1 MLRWMS
7 IFFACI
13 AVEVLAAVPSLDV
26 GGSYAVD
33 ISPFESHPKLAS
45 EYQKLHEKFSKQPL
59 SLAEHRRRMDI
70 ISELLTENPKW
81 IDGYWLLA
89 TDTFFMSAELAFFK
103 KFEEAKNLLNEGL
116 QATGTCLE
124 IDKKQFLC
132 SFFEAALIAKKASI
146 DGIFS
151 SLSQG
156 KKVHDLWEDVIK
168 AKKNIVFQSNVSL
181 LGSAHYGLGL
191 FYRLVPDFFLID
203 WFWGIRGN
211 LDKSIEHHRLA
222 LRYDPENPC
231 ANLMLAVSLLCKA
244 NGDLASVEFQEAQH
258 LLKKAED
265 SPAIDLAQQVCT
277 QDVPNIRKHPDRTCG
292 YTQAKYHEK
301 KSEDE
306 LRRSEGSTIH
316 NP

>member
-1 MLRWMS
+1 MKWMS
-7 IFFACI
+7 LFFLWI
-13 AVEVLAAVPSLDV
+13 AIPTLAAIPALEV
-26 GGSYAVD
+26 GGGYQID
-33 ISPFESHPKLAS
+33 MKPFKNRPGLAL
-45 EYQKLHEKFSKQPL
+45 EYQKLHEKFNAQPL
-59 SLAEHRRRMDI
+59 SIAEHRRRMEIVD
-70 ISELLTENPKW
+70 ELLRASPKW

-89 TDTFFMSAELAFFK
+89 TDTFFMSAELAYYK
-103 KFEEAKNLLNEGL
+103 KFDAAKAVLERGL
-116 QATGTCLE
+116 QATSSCLGL
-124 IDKKQFLC
+124 DKKKFLC

-156 KKVHDLWEDVIK
+156 KKVHDLWQQVIDRK
-168 AKKNIVFQSNVSL
+168 RNIIFQRNVSL

-244 NGDLASVEFQEAQH
+244 NGESSRVEFQEAQH
-258 LLKKAED
+258 LLKKTET
-265 SPAIDLAQQVCT
+265 SPAIDMAQKVCLN
-277 QDVPNIRKHPDRTCG
+277 DVPNIRKHPDRTCG

-301 KSEDE
+301 KSEAE
-306 LRRSEGSTIH
+306 LRRSNQTSIH